1 MDKRDRRKVGGGSR
15 KHERKNQQIPNHI
28 YLLAIAF
35 LLLVVVGMI
44 FVIRRYTPT
53 KEHMSLSDYFTLTEE
68 NQAAVILNGEYK
80 EVSDSDDAIYAIAT
94 DQGIYLEISFLKS
107 NLDDGYVYDTTEGV
121 LRYVTDQDVV
131 SASLNSDAYTVGKSR
146 ESLGKDVV
154 VSENGAYFVSAD
166 FVKLYTDMSFELFDS
181 PNRVVIETAGYEK
194 KVASLKRDAALRRF
208 CGV

>member
-68 NQAAVILNGEYK
+68 NQAAVILNLCHCDRPGHL
-80 EVSDSDDAIYAIAT
+80 SG
-94 DQGIYLEISFLKS
+94 DQFLKIQS
-107 NLDDGYVYDTTEGV
+107 G
-121 LRYVTDQDVV
+121 
-131 SASLNSDAYTVGKSR
+131 
-146 ESLGKDVV
+146 
-154 VSENGAYFVSAD
+154 
-166 FVKLYTDMSFELFDS
+166 
-181 PNRVVIETAGYEK
+181 
-194 KVASLKRDAALRRF
+194 
-208 CGV
+208 